1 MATLERRVSEF
12 LRDGLDVYW
21 GDVAGHTVRSWKR
34 LEDLSEAIGGLSTT
48 LESITPNRINEV
60 MKTRTL
66 FSVVIQSCP

>member
-1 MATLERRVSEF
+1 MERKGWEF
-12 LRDGLDVYW
+12 LRGDLDVYW

-60 MKTRTL
+60 MKTRTF
-66 FSVVIQSCP
+66 FSVIIQSCP